1 MGFARDEID
10 YRLRYMGF
18 DTRDVMGYVPLQ
30 AVWAAVEGLDG
41 QLSNRL
47 GLDKWQEFLGNDA
60 GRIDMTKLAGSY
72 EARKMLA
79 VAVAKVVIAGRE
91 LARLDISQ
99 DEAFA
104 IVRELIPDLYDL
116 EQYRVSE

>member
-1 MGFARDEID
+1 MGFAKDEID

-18 DTRDVMGYVPLQ
+18 DTRDVMLLVPLQ
-30 AVWAAVEGLDG
+30 AVWAAVEGLDNR
-41 QLSNRL
+41 LSNRL
-47 GLDKWQEFLGNDA
+47 GFDMWEDFLGNDT
-60 GRIDMTKLAGSY
+60 GKIDVTRLADSY
-72 EARKMLA
+72 EARKALA

-104 IVRELIPDLYDL
+104 IVWGLISDLCDL
-116 EQYRVSE
+116 QYRVSE